1 MWLLKLIEK
10 RKIWLVWVIF
20 SCTLTYLL
28 NIHCATFPNLRHI
41 VSPVVT
47 FSRTC
52 KIITLKCLS
61 TYSSL
66 RSLTVFQIS
75 TIKFMIKEVLL
86 RITNRGVF
94 WFFLYWYWLLPS
106 AKLFPVTLF
115 CIQSSDCTL
124 HVCYPTTRLSSV
136 MLSY

>member
-1 MWLLKLIEK
+1 MIIEIDRKKKNLIG
-10 RKIWLVWVIF
+10 LGYIF
-20 SCTLTYLL
+20 LYY
-28 NIHCATFPNLRHI
+28 CATFPNLRHI

-52 KIITLKCLS
+52 KFITLKCLS

-66 RSLTVFQIS
+66 RSFTVFQIS

-94 WFFLYWYWLLPS
+94 WFFLYWY
-106 AKLFPVTLF
+106 
-115 CIQSSDCTL
+115 
-124 HVCYPTTRLSSV
+124 
-136 MLSY
+136 